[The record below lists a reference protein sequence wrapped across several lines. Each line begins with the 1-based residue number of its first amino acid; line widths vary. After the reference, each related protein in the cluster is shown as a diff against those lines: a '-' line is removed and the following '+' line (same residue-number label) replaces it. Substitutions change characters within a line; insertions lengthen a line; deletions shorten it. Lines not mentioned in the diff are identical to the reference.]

1 MVVDKE
7 HSVRGV
13 GHVEAVRVEQLA
25 RWESD
30 NLGLD
35 RLLGGAGPGVQH
47 PHSAAGR

>member
-13 GHVEAVRVEQLA
+13 GHVEPVRVEQLA